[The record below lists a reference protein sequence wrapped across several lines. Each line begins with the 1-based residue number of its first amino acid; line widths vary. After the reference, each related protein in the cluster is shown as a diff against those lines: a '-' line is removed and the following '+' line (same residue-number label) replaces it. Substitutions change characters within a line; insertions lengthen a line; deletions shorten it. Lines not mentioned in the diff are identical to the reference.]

1 MNSHWGQWSVSTSS
15 WLALKVSIS
24 GIDFCLYVLHVI
36 IPLLPLPR
44 GDELCWV
51 SASSSCLLGWKWG
64 RCWLAKR
71 IAALFSLCV
80 NNLFALGFVLLF
92 FFLFHPPS
100 LYLLSLLCHSC
111 RAITGIHAST
121 ASIRQHDHVSEEGT
135 LRGHG
140 FCRGWTRWHHR
151 SQWRRGGVWLCLY
164 LCVTLSGKQ
173 TLASCFS
180 PMNLCSSS

>member
-1 MNSHWGQWSVSTSS
+1 MNCVESRPPARAF
-15 WLALKVSIS
+15 LAGNEGDAGLPSASLHCFLCVSI
-24 GIDFCLYVLHVI
+24 ICLHLVLFC
-36 IPLLPLPR
+36 
-44 GDELCWV
+44 
-51 SASSSCLLGWKWG
+51 
-64 RCWLAKR
+64 
-71 IAALFSLCV
+71 F
-80 NNLFALGFVLLF
+80 F